1 MVGYDSGFPGDFVA
15 GVKRG
20 VWVGFSFTVLGSDGL
35 MLVFLGLAGLLWSPF
50 VARVFYPPY
59 CPPMAITVDFNY

>member
-1 MVGYDSGFPGDFVA
+1 MVGYDSGFPGGFVA

-50 VARVFYPPY
+50 VARVFLSSLLSSYGDY
-59 CPPMAITVDFNY
+59 RRF